1 MNESVMLV
9 SHLAIAWINHEEC
22 AIYSGI
28 QWLMV
33 ISSENLSSTI
43 KSPSLPS
50 RLLLRPFLQTRPL
63 FTPTTNFATMSHNR
77 KNKNNVPEKGRE
89 VAISK
94 GLSYILR
101 HAAEREGLK
110 MDAQGYANV
119 ADVVRTNKT

>member
-1 MNESVMLV
+1 MM
-9 SHLAIAWINHEEC
+9 I
-22 AIYSGI
+22 
-28 QWLMV
+28 

-43 KSPSLPS
+43 KTSSLPS
-50 RLLLRPFLQTRPL
+50 RLLLRPL
-63 FTPTTNFATMSHNR
+63 FTPTTSFTTMSHNR

-119 ADVVRTNKT
+119 ADVVRTNKM